1 MVLWSL
7 EKNIKFSVRS
17 MYNALTRSDAGIYH
31 KMLWKG
37 KIPTKIKIFM
47 WLLMNDAILTKDN
60 LLKRKWQGDPT
71 CYFCDEPESISH
83 LFFHCHVAKSV
94 WAIVAKCFGA
104 DTVPGNLDQ
113 SWRWCDRWLPLG
125 RKYHVLGV
133 SAICK
138 SRNKACFDKIIIKSP
153 LDIICHMCALMKY
166 WAGLFA
172 EPNKEQLIEGIN
184 TMLRLANRILKRQRE
199 EQDDAG
205 RILGGDQDGQ
215 DDTPA

>member
-1 MVLWSL
+1 M
-7 EKNIKFSVRS
+7 
-17 MYNALTRSDAGIYH
+17 
-31 KMLWKG
+31 
-37 KIPTKIKIFM
+37 
-47 WLLMNDAILTKDN
+47 
-60 LLKRKWQGDPT
+60 
-71 CYFCDEPESISH
+71 
-83 LFFHCHVAKSV
+83 
-94 WAIVAKCFGA
+94 AKCFGA

-113 SWRWCDRWLPLG
+113 SWRWCDRWLPLD

-133 SAICK
+133 SAICWAIWK

-172 EPNKEQLIEGIN
+172 EPDREQLIEGIN
-184 TMLRLANRILKRQRE
+184 TMLRLANRILKCQRE
-199 EQDDAG
+199 DQEDAG